1 MCEAESTLLFF
12 SSLGYILSDV
22 KNADGEQDMLFLFF
36 VVARRLALLAD
47 DDIFYFKRWQ
57 KVWSQKEKFSAKND
71 EKKKI
76 LSFSGDKKFC
86 QHSFG
91 DDWLLVR
98 LF

>member
-47 DDIFYFKRWQ
+47 DDIFYFKRWH
-57 KVWSQKEKFSAKND
+57 KEKFSAKND

-91 DDWLLVR
+91 DD
-98 LF
+98 

>member
-57 KVWSQKEKFSAKND
+57 KFWSQKKKVSAKNAV
-71 EKKKI
+71 KKDFII
-76 LSFSGDKKFC
+76 LRWQKVLSALFWR
-86 QHSFG
+86 
-91 DDWLLVR
+91 WLIIS
-98 LF
+98 